1 VREAETKTAKTSQW
15 VLSEDGFA
23 KFLAWLDNGSGSEGS
38 AYLEMRRRLVA
49 YFDRKNCLEPDDLAD
64 ETLNR
69 VARRLE
75 EEGKIDSESPAKYCY
90 IIARYVFL
98 ESLRSNRSK
107 EVQLDDS
114 APQYEIRVTSGDSEQ
129 VVERERL
136 LDCLESCCNKLE
148 PINRDLILRYYHG
161 KERVKI
167 ENRRTIASELGIS
180 MNALSI
186 RACRIREKLEVCV
199 RKCAGGDR

>member
-1 VREAETKTAKTSQW
+1 VNTPETKTAKSVSWTLTDRS
-15 VLSEDGFA
+15 FA
-23 KFLAWLDNGSGSEGS
+23 SFLAWLDDGADSNGGT
-38 AYLEMRRRLVA
+38 YLEMRRRLVA

-75 EEGKIDSESPAKYCY
+75 EEGKIITESPAKYCY
-90 IIARYVFL
+90 IVARYVFL

-107 EVQLDDS
+107 DVQLEES
-114 APQYEIRVTSGDSEQ
+114 APSHVIDETTDSDEKG
-129 VVERERL
+129 ERERL
-136 LDCLESCCNKLE
+136 LDCLESCCNKLD
-148 PINRDLILRYYHG
+148 PPNRDLILRYYHG

-167 ENRRTIASELGIS
+167 ENRRRIAGELGIS

-199 RKCAGGDR
+199 KKCASGIE